1 MEKEKTIQLS
11 VVDVEKKYSFNPAET
26 VYGGASSIVS
36 WGIDNDIPKL
46 LGNCYE
52 KSSTLAAAINQSV
65 NYVLGDD
72 ILIKEDAA
80 FWKEKINRRGQTIA
94 DLASVWAYDYYIYG
108 NFAAQCIFNALGNVV
123 EIIPLAV
130 DRCRLSEDRTKVFYS
145 KKAWTKYQVK
155 SDEYGRFG
163 FAEFDPKNPTQIFFW
178 NGNGVRH
185 YYNPAPWQNCLNDV
199 LTEAET
205 SLYCLKS
212 TTAGFSAKY
221 LLTFP
226 DTSNLTDEQKKA
238 IEDGIR
244 NKFCGYDSDSNF
256 MIYYAND
263 EDKKLAVDKIEADGS
278 PELLQQVRA
287 GARANIFTSLRIS
300 PLLCGLTEGTSTGF
314 ASQEFSDSF
323 RLFDR
328 TVASPVR
335 KIITDSINKIIG
347 VEDGV
352 SIVPFSIVFDGNN

>member
-1 MEKEKTIQLS
+1 MERQERIQLS

-26 VYGGASSIVS
+26 VYGGGNAIVS
-36 WGIDNDIPKL
+36 WGADNDIPKL

-72 ILIKEDAA
+72 ILVKDDAA
-80 FWKEKINRRGQTIA
+80 FWKKEINRRHQTMA
-94 DLASVWAYDYYIYG
+94 DLAAAWVSDYYIYG
-108 NFAAQCIFNALGNVV
+108 NFAAQVIYNKIGIVT
-123 EIIPLAV
+123 EIYPL
-130 DRCRLSEDRTKVFYS
+130 DTSKCRLNEAKDKVFYS
-145 KKAWTKYQVK
+145 KKGWTKYSTK
-155 SDEYGRFG
+155 SEEYDRFG
-163 FAEFDPKNPTQIFFW
+163 YADFNPENPTQIFFW
-178 NGNGVRH
+178 NGNGVRKF
-185 YYNPAPWQNCLNDV
+185 YNPAPWQSCLNDV
-199 LTEAET
+199 LTEVET
-205 SLYCLKS
+205 SLYCLKNV
-212 TTAGFSAKY
+212 TDGFSAKY
-221 LLTFP
+221 LLVLP
-226 DTSNLTDEQKKA
+226 DTANLTDEQKQA

-244 NKFCGYDSDSNF
+244 NKFCGYDADSNF

-263 EDKKLAVDKIEADGS
+263 EGKSLAVNKIEADGS
-278 PELLQQVRA
+278 PELLQQVRE

-300 PLLCGLTEGTSTGF
+300 PLLCGLTEGTTVGF
-314 ASQEFSDSF
+314 ASTEFSDSF

-352 SIVPFSIVFDGNN
+352 EIVPFTISFSDDK